1 MTKRFLQW
9 LDRKWQP
16 VEPSGLRE
24 AYQVTFSTLYGQQ
37 VLQHLI
43 DQSYAT
49 ICESNHP
56 IDLAAHN
63 ARRSVVHDILINI
76 DVASQPDKY
85 TTPQEIPHDHR
96 DPRSPSQH
104 RASVNGSGVIDF

>member
-16 VEPSGLRE
+16 VDQTGLRE

-76 DVASQPDKY
+76 DVAAQPGVMGGK
-85 TTPQEIPHDHR
+85 
-96 DPRSPSQH
+96 
-104 RASVNGSGVIDF
+104 VNRMIALTDGRVTLID